1 MPLPIGTNSTNKT
14 MKIRSV
20 EFKNFASYGNRVQ
33 RIDFEENKGELYLVL
48 GNNGAGKSSLAKV
61 ITYLCY
67 GRVEGSNLRD
77 LPNRV
82 NSSLWGRIIM
92 ESKGNLVQIERGISP
107 GIFSV
112 KINETEY
119 DVAGKSNL
127 QDFLETEI
135 FEIPYH
141 VFKNVIILSVNDFK
155 SFITMSNAD
164 KKAIVDRIFG
174 FSVINEMREAIKLQR
189 KSVIEE
195 IRSLEDEIRTL
206 GDSIASVNARII
218 QFEASKK
225 KKDRTR
231 INDLKAKLVEM
242 SAAKERLKGAGSA
255 LKVRVEEFDK
265 TYRQASTKR
274 TQLGAELKSVKSALT
289 LYHNQKC
296 PTCSSP
302 LNTDF
307 HHNIKAEHEVTQ
319 EGLTSEID
327 AAAATVKH
335 IELDLA
341 KAREQARQVS
351 VKAGQLETQMQGIKD
366 ELIKLASEKSDDG
379 QHLRQLIEEFGQKK
393 STKAE
398 DRIKAD
404 GENYYLTALESI
416 LGEDGIKHLAVKSIL
431 PAFNNNIMLMA
442 REMGIPFGIV
452 FDEKFNCM
460 LYHLGEEISP
470 RTLSTGE
477 KKKIDFVIVMALI
490 KMIKNRFPGLNIL
503 FLDEI
508 FSSVDLSG
516 VYHIIEILHQI
527 IGEIGINTFV
537 INHTVLPSEYF
548 DKKLEITKDSGFSE
562 FIIEEI
568 A

>member
-1 MPLPIGTNSTNKT
+1 
-14 MKIRSV
+14 MKIKSI
-20 EFKNFASYGNRVQ
+20 EFRNFASYGNRIQ
-33 RIDFEENKGELYLVL
+33 RIDFEEDRGELYLVL

-67 GRVEGSNLRD
+67 GRVEGSNLKD

-82 NSSLWGRIIM
+82 NGSLWGRIVM

-112 KINETEY
+112 KINQTDY

-164 KKAIVDRIFG
+164 KKSIVDRIFG
-174 FSVINEMREAIKLQR
+174 FSIINEMREAIKIKR
-189 KSVIEE
+189 KTVIED

-206 GDSIASVNARII
+206 SESIESVSARIQ
-218 QFEASKK
+218 QFEASKQ
-225 KKDRTR
+225 KKDQTR
-231 INDLKAKLVEM
+231 IDGLKAKLIELKA
-242 SAAKERLKGAGSA
+242 SKDKLGEAGTALKER
-255 LKVRVEEFDK
+255 VEKFDQ

-274 TQLGAELKSVKSALT
+274 TRLSSELKAVKSALD
-289 LYHNQKC
+289 LYKNQQC
-296 PTCSSP
+296 PTCRSP
-302 LNTDF
+302 LDTDF
-307 HHNIKAEHEVTQ
+307 HHGIKAEHEATQ
-319 EGLTSEID
+319 LELEAEIEKATELAQQVEADLT
-327 AAAATVKH
+327 
-335 IELDLA
+335 
-341 KAREQARQVS
+341 KAREQTRQVS
-351 VKAGQLETQMQGIKD
+351 VKAGQLETQMHGIKD
-366 ELIKLASEKSDDG
+366 ELIRLSNEKSDDG
-379 QHLRQLIEEFGQKK
+379 KHLRQLIEEFGEKK
-393 STKAE
+393 GGKAE
-398 DRIKAD
+398 DKIKAD

-416 LGEDGIKHLAVKSIL
+416 LGEEGIKNLAVKSIL

-442 REMGIPFGIV
+442 KEMSIPFGIV
-452 FDEKFNCM
+452 FDDKFNCM

-470 RTLSTGE
+470 KTLSTGE
-477 KKKIDFVIVMALI
+477 KKKVDFVIVMALI

-508 FSSVDLSG
+508 FSSIDLSG

-548 DKKLEITKDSGFSE
+548 DKKLEITKDAGFSE
-562 FIIEEI
+562 FTIEEI